1 MAIAKSKSWEK
12 IFIDTGAIN
21 HNFSKG
27 SFELTASDI
36 KKATQKH
43 KIKEPRILCTQTTRE
58 MRPEIF
64 QSLGLFLL
72 PVKNGIY
79 RIFKGEGYVDIPEIE
94 GYPEIH
100 KPETNFKLESS
111 SVGNSEM
118 QHVDYAFAQGLIN
131 KFTGEKKLH
140 LTIRGRKYT
149 PGFNFKINNEKVS
162 SKSVQTEVDA
172 GYESEKKIILLEA
185 KNSKTTNTIIRQ
197 LFYPYKLWASTTS
210 KSVVNIFFEKRGDI
224 YNFWEYQFNDNH
236 DYNSIELVRSK
247 KYKIQKNKS

>member
-100 KPETNFKLESS
+100 KPETIK
-111 SVGNSEM
+111 
-118 QHVDYAFAQGLIN
+118 N
-131 KFTGEKKLH
+131 KIH
-140 LTIRGRKYT
+140 
-149 PGFNFKINNEKVS
+149 INN
-162 SKSVQTEVDA
+162 
-172 GYESEKKIILLEA
+172 
-185 KNSKTTNTIIRQ
+185 
-197 LFYPYKLWASTTS
+197 
-210 KSVVNIFFEKRGDI
+210 
-224 YNFWEYQFNDNH
+224 
-236 DYNSIELVRSK
+236 
-247 KYKIQKNKS
+247 KNKNIKHNNKK